1 MNLTRDQNDFQ
12 REVRIIVHTH
22 NRFFL
27 LSSRIRS
34 CINEYFFTCWSAD
47 VKYLN
52 LNKRFY

>member
-34 CINEYFFTCWSAD
+34 CINEYFFTCWMITCRYEIS
-47 VKYLN
+47 KS
-52 LNKRFY
+52 K

>member
-12 REVRIIVHTH
+12 REVKIIVHTH

-34 CINEYFFTCWSAD
+34 CINEYFFTCWMITCRYEIS
-47 VKYLN
+47 KS
-52 LNKRFY
+52 K